1 MWHVV
6 AGNGQTITNGTGQNF
21 SFTPNDNGS
30 YAVTFTVT
38 DDDAGAS
45 SDNFTVTVDNVA
57 PTATFNAPAAVNEGS
72 PINLSLSSP
81 LDPSTVDTAAGF
93 TYAFDCGSGYG
104 SFSGT
109 DSASCP
115 TTDNGTRTVK
125 GKIHDKD
132 GGVNEY
138 TAAVTINNVAPQNVE
153 GGNDQTVN
161 EGDLVSLSGSFTDPG
176 SADTHTFVWH
186 VVAGN
191 GQTITNGTGQ
201 NFSFTPNDNGSYAV
215 TFTVT
220 DDDAGASSDNF
231 TVTVDNV
238 APSITDVSVIP
249 NPIDEGATTLVKI
262 TAADPGTADTLTYEF
277 DCDDDLVYEISQ
289 SADEASCGYDD
300 GTHDYAINVR
310 VSDDDGGSDVEAS
323 SVHVD
328 NVAPTATL
336 ANDGP
341 VDEGS
346 SATIT
351 FSGASDPSSADTSA
365 GFRYTFD
372 CDGTNDLAASYAAA
386 DAPDNTTCTF
396 NDNGSFTV
404 FGRIFDKDDGYTQY
418 STVVTVNNVAP
429 QNVEGGNDQTVNEGD
444 LVSLSG
450 SFTDPGSADT
460 HTFVWHVVAGNG
472 QTITNGTGQN
482 FSFTPNDNGSY
493 AVTFTVTDD
502 DAGANSDNFT
512 VTVDNVAPTANLA
525 KRRSD
530 R

>member
-1 MWHVV
+1 MTINNVAPQNVEGGNDQTVNEGDLVSLSGSFTDPGSADTHTFVWHVV
-6 AGNGQTITNGTGQNF
+6 ASNGQTITNGTGQNF

-38 DDDAGAS
+38 DDDGGAN

-57 PTATFNAPAAVNEGS
+57 PTATFNAPASVNEGS

-109 DSASCP
+109 TSASCP
-115 TTDNGTRTVK
+115 TTDNGSRTVK
-125 GKIHDKD
+125 GKIRDKD

-138 TAAVTINNVAPQNVE
+138 TASVTINNVAPQNVE

-186 VVAGN
+186 VVASN

-201 NFSFTPNDNGSYAV
+201 NFSFTPNDNGSYVV

-220 DDDAGASSDNF
+220 DDDGGANSDNF

-262 TAADPGTADTLTYEF
+262 TATDPGTADTLTYEF
-277 DCDDDLVYEISQ
+277 DCDNDLVYEISQ

-323 SVHVD
+323 SVHVN

-336 ANDGP
+336 SNDGP

-346 SATIT
+346 PATIT
-351 FSGASDPSSADTSA
+351 FSAASDPSSADTSA

-372 CDGTNDLAASYAAA
+372 CNGTDDLAASYAAA
-386 DAPDNTTCTF
+386 DAHGQHDLHLRRQRHASPSTAASSTRTTATP
-396 NDNGSFTV
+396 
-404 FGRIFDKDDGYTQY
+404 
-418 STVVTVNNVAP
+418 ST
-429 QNVEGGNDQTVNEGD
+429 
-444 LVSLSG
+444 
-450 SFTDPGSADT
+450 
-460 HTFVWHVVAGNG
+460 
-472 QTITNGTGQN
+472 
-482 FSFTPNDNGSY
+482 
-493 AVTFTVTDD
+493 
-502 DAGANSDNFT
+502 
-512 VTVDNVAPTANLA
+512 
-525 KRRSD
+525 RRSSPSTTW
-530 R
+530 RPRTSRVAMTRPSTRAAWSA